1 MAQRYSK
8 WRQLIDKVVIPI
20 LKDYERRR
28 AKPSLRSLHY
38 NLISRPELA
47 LPNTRAT
54 YSQLGRFIAEARK
67 EGRIP
72 WDALS
77 DNTRYTIG
85 DYHYTSPK
93 EHIDLGIRYLKDS
106 PKNYINSIY
115 RWHKQPHYVEAWIEK
130 DAMSGVFESYLKPLH
145 VRVAINKGY
154 SSWTALYKNCRRLS
168 EVSDNNPSTQ
178 IHVLYFGDYD
188 PSGTDM
194 ENQMHEAFRTF
205 SLVGPNSFNGD
216 IDFRRVAVTR
226 EQIEQ
231 LSLPHRPEDQDTLD
245 KLERDTRTKK
255 SIANNG
261 GELYAVEL
269 DALFALYPDEF
280 EHLVI
285 DSVNEYFDDDIYD
298 EVLADPTHQKESIS
312 RLVHDKIVES
322 GQ

>member
-1 MAQRYSK
+1 VAQRYSK
-8 WRQLIDKVVIPI
+8 WRQLIDNVVIPI

-38 NLISRPELA
+38 NLISRPELE
-47 LPNTRAT
+47 LPNTRGT
-54 YSQLGRFIAEARK
+54 YSQLSRFIVEARK

-93 EHIDLGIRYLKDS
+93 EHIDLGIRYLKDF
-106 PKNYINSIY
+106 PKHYINNFY
-115 RWHKQPHYVEAWIEK
+115 RWHKQPHYVEVWIEK

-154 SSWTALYKNCRRLS
+154 SSWTALHKNCRRLS
-168 EVSDNNPSTQ
+168 EVSYNNPSTQ
-178 IHVLYFGDYD
+178 IHILYFGDYD

-205 SLVGPNSFNGD
+205 GLEGPNSSNGD
-216 IDFRRVAVTR
+216 LHFRRVAVTK

-231 LSLPHRPEDQDTLD
+231 LNLPHRPEDEDTLE
-245 KLERDTRTKK
+245 KLRRDTRTKK

-269 DALFALYPDEF
+269 DALFALHPDMF
-280 EHLVI
+280 ERLVV
-285 DSVNEYFDDDIYD
+285 DTVNGYFDVNIYN
-298 EVLADPTHQKESIS
+298 ELITEPAYREESIR
-312 RLVHDKIVES
+312 RLVHNRIV
-322 GQ
+322 GYGL